1 MECLEVRSTKL
12 RRGPREDKIVLDC
25 QGFSLFFHS
34 NSKGMV
40 LVVPTRSTLYP
51 SIDLLPI
58 LHPFR
63 QQMRYIAAYNLAVLG
78 GNSQP
83 TSADVSKILK
93 SAGITIDAAAIEK
106 LIAELS
112 GKDIN
117 AIAADGMK
125 KMASIPA
132 GGAAA
137 PAAPASSASAAAPAA
152 AESKKEAAKPAKE
165 ESDEEMGFGLFD

>member
-1 MECLEVRSTKL
+1 MSDEVDEITVLQGMTELSRIARVYHFFPLEFQRYDS
-12 RRGPREDKIVLDC
+12 RRLNLKHR
-25 QGFSLFFHS
+25 
-34 NSKGMV
+34 
-40 LVVPTRSTLYP
+40 YP
-51 SIDLLPI
+51 SIDLVPI

-83 TSADVSKILK
+83 TSGDVSKILK
-93 SAGITIDAAAIEK
+93 SAGITIDAAAIDK
-106 LIAELS
+106 LVAELS
-112 GKDIN
+112 GKDMN
-117 AIAADGMK
+117 AIVADGMK

-132 GGAAA
+132 GVAA
-137 PAAPASSASAAAPAA
+137 PAASTSSASATAAPAA